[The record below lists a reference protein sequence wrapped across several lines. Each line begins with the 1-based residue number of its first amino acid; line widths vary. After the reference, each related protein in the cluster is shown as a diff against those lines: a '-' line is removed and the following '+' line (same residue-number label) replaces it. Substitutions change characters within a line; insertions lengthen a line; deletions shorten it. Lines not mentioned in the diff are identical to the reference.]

1 MNKVLLTGRI
11 TRDLELRKTQSGT
24 SILRFTLAVN
34 RRFKQEG
41 QPDADFISCTAWAKT
56 ADTMNQYLH
65 KGSLIGVEGRIT
77 TGSYQDK
84 DGKTVYTTD
93 VTVENFDFLE
103 SRSSS
108 TTQSQPFIPAYEP
121 QDLVQ
126 GGGFNQDQSSSV
138 AEDFANDTLDIASDD
153 LPF

>member
-11 TRDLELRKTQSGT
+11 TKDLELRKTQSGT
-24 SILRFTLAVN
+24 SVLRFTLAVN

-41 QPDADFISCTAWAKT
+41 QPDADFISCTAWGKT
-56 ADTMNQYLH
+56 ADTMGQYLH

-84 DGKTVYTTD
+84 DGRTVYTTD

-103 SRSSS
+103 SRGAS
-108 TTQSQPFIPAYEP
+108 TGQTQSYVP
-121 QDLVQ
+121 QDNMMS
-126 GGGFNQDQSSSV
+126 GGGFAQDQSSSV
-138 AEDFANDTLDIASDD
+138 ADDFANDTLDIASDD